1 MNEPI
6 TYNNFVQE
14 LLYLKENVLQDFAD
28 NKLETPAVVHCGKYY
43 LTAYKDGRSE
53 IRKIDSL
60 MSYPED
66 N

>member
-6 TYNNFVQE
+6 TYQNFIQE
-14 LLYLKENVLQDFAD
+14 LLYLQENVLQDFKD
-28 NKLETPAVVHCGKYY
+28 NKLDMSAVVHCGKYY

-60 MSYPED
+60 MSYPDD

>member
-14 LLYLKENVLQDFAD
+14 LLYLQENVLQNFTD
-28 NKLETPAVVHCGKYY
+28 NKLDLPAVVHCGKYY

-53 IRKIDSL
+53 VRRVDNL
-60 MSYPED
+60 MNYPE
-66 N
+66 NN